1 MIERDTELQIT
12 REPAI
17 AYSTCYR
24 LPFLSLFHADCM
36 EIMKQYPD
44 KYFGLCIV
52 DPPYGIGM
60 DKTHFKTKSSNS
72 KPTDYNAKDWDS
84 AIPNKEYFAELM
96 RVSKNQ
102 IIWGGNY
109 FVENLTNSSC
119 WVVWDKDNG
128 DSIHADCELAWT
140 SFKTGVRKIKWLWH
154 GMRQQNMKN
163 KEKRIHP
170 TQKPIALYDWL
181 IRQYCEP
188 NQKILDTHLGSGS
201 IAIAVE
207 KANRLDKMNLQ
218 FVGIEIDKEYYEK
231 ALNRIEQY
239 CRQGTLSF

>member
-1 MIERDTELQIT
+1 MLDFG
-12 REPAI
+12 
-17 AYSTCYR
+17 YYNM
-24 LPFLSLFHADCM
+24 DCL
-36 EIMKQYPD
+36 EGMKEFPD
-44 KYFGLCIV
+44 KYFELAIV

-72 KPTDYNAKDWDS
+72 KPTDYNAKDWDR

-170 TQKPIALYDWL
+170 TQKPIALYLWL
-181 IRQYCEP
+181 LNNYAKQGD
-188 NQKILDTHLGSGS
+188 KIFDSHVGSGS
-201 IAIAVE
+201 SRIACDKLGYYFE
-207 KANRLDKMNLQ
+207 GCELDKDYWEAQEKRYKNYKSQLT
-218 FVGIEIDKEYYEK
+218 INYDEI
-231 ALNRIEQY
+231 
-239 CRQGTLSF
+239 